1 MRHHALAK
9 QHEIRARQLVCAH
22 LHPEEM
28 GLIFALFYEVE
39 HESARPESTFNNQ

>member
-1 MRHHALAK
+1 
-9 QHEIRARQLVCAH
+9 
-22 LHPEEM
+22 M